1 MSIKMEAPR
10 VAAEAGSTVAVMAGQ
25 VPSGTSQTL
34 SREPARAL
42 REGDGGLRM
51 DWIRQL
57 HEHMPDAVFFFGD
70 RHRISACNKAA
81 VAMFGYE
88 EPELMGREIS
98 FVWRPTPNVR
108 LNGRWADH
116 GAVRAGL
123 AITKSGVQFPTALTI
138 IRKHDEKGVFTAAIF
153 EDFRT
158 ERETLQQVQ
167 ELQQEIARLARMT
180 ELGEMASTLAHEL
193 SQPLSSIAAYSEGCG
208 RLVRGNR
215 RRRGEELREALLEIT
230 QQALW
235 AGSIVQNVREFVERG
250 ASERKP
256 EAMHDLIHRAT
267 RLALIG
273 ARRKDLRTDF
283 RLEASQNTVLGNR
296 VQIVQVLTNLV
307 RNALEATE
315 CVEQPS
321 IAIRTTLENSSHV
334 VVDVSDNGC
343 GIAAE
348 MEESLFRPFVTG
360 KPHGLGMGLALSK
373 RIIEAHGGRIS
384 ARRRTENGSVFSFS
398 LPLVETE
405 IDDERP
411 YDPSRR

>member
-1 MSIKMEAPR
+1 MPIKMEAPR
-10 VAAEAGSTVAVMAGQ
+10 VVAEVGSTVAVVAGQ
-25 VPSGTSQTL
+25 VPPGTSQAL
-34 SREPARAL
+34 PREAPIAL
-42 REGDGGLRM
+42 REENSQLRM

-57 HEHMPDAVFFFGD
+57 HEHMPDAVFFIGD
-70 RHRISACNKAA
+70 GHRISACNKAA

-88 EPELMGREIS
+88 ESELIGQKIG
-98 FVWRPTPNVR
+98 FAWRSTPNVQ
-108 LNGRWADH
+108 LNGRWADQ

-123 AITKSGVQFPTALTI
+123 AITKSGIQFPAALTI
-138 IRKHDEKGVFTAAIF
+138 IRKHDEKGAFTAAIF

-158 ERETLQQVQ
+158 ERETLEQVQ
-167 ELQQEIARLARMT
+167 ELQRQIARLARMT

-208 RLVRGNR
+208 RLVVSNR
-215 RRRGEELREALLEIT
+215 RQGGEELRQALSEIT
-230 QQALW
+230 QHALW
-235 AGSIVQNVREFVERG
+235 AGSIVQNVREFAERG
-250 ASERKP
+250 AAETKP
-256 EAMHDLIHRAT
+256 EAMHELIHRAT

-273 ARRKDLRTDF
+273 SRRKDLHTDL
-283 RLEASQNTVLGNR
+283 RLEAVQDTVLGNR

-321 IAIRTTLENSSHV
+321 IAIRTKIDDSSHLV
-334 VVDVSDNGC
+334 VEVSDNGC

-348 MEESLFRPFVTG
+348 MEETLFRPFVSG

-384 ARRRTENGSVFSFS
+384 ARPRTESGSVFSFS
-398 LPLVETE
+398 LPLVETKT
-405 IDDERP
+405 DGERP

>member
-1 MSIKMEAPR
+1 MPIKMEAPR
-10 VAAEAGSTVAVMAGQ
+10 VVAEVGSTVVVEPGK
-25 VPSGTSQTL
+25 VPPGISQAQPRKTMG
-34 SREPARAL
+34 AL
-42 REGDGGLRM
+42 RDKNSGLRM

-57 HEHMPDAVFFFGD
+57 HEHMPDAVFFIGD
-70 RHRISACNKAA
+70 SHAISACNKAA

-88 EPELMGREIS
+88 EREMIGQKIG
-98 FVWRPTPNVR
+98 FVWRSTPNVR

-116 GAVRAGL
+116 GAVRSGL
-123 AITKSGVQFPTALTI
+123 VTTKSGIQFPAALTI
-138 IRKHDEKGVFTAAIF
+138 IRKHDETGAFTAAIF

-158 ERETLQQVQ
+158 ERETLEQVQ
-167 ELQQEIARLARMT
+167 ELQHQIARLARMT
-180 ELGEMASTLAHEL
+180 ELGEMASTLVHEL

-208 RLVRGNR
+208 RLVMSKR
-215 RRRGEELREALLEIT
+215 RQSDKELRQALSEIT
-230 QQALW
+230 EHALW
-235 AGSIVQNVREFVERG
+235 AGSIVQNVREFAERG
-250 ASERKP
+250 ASETKL
-256 EAMHDLIHRAT
+256 EAMHELIHRAT

-273 ARRKDLRTDF
+273 SRRKDLHTDL
-283 RLEASQNTVLGNR
+283 RLEAVQDTVLGSR

-315 CVEQPS
+315 CVKQPS
-321 IAIRTTLENSSHV
+321 IVIRTIIDNSSHLV
-334 VVDVSDNGC
+334 VEVSDNGC

-384 ARRRTENGSVFSFS
+384 ARRRTESGSIFSFS

-405 IDDERP
+405 TDGERP
-411 YDPSRR
+411 YDSSRR

>member
-1 MSIKMEAPR
+1 MQIKMEAPHA
-10 VAAEAGSTVAVMAGQ
+10 VAEAGPSVAAGQ
-25 VPSGTSQTL
+25 VSPVTSQTPH
-34 SREPARAL
+34 RETARAFS
-42 REGDGGLRM
+42 EANGGPRM

-57 HEHMPDAVFFFGD
+57 HDHMPDAVFFISD

-81 VAMFGYE
+81 VALFGYE
-88 EPELMGREIS
+88 ERELIGRKVG
-98 FVWRPTPNVR
+98 FVWHPTPDIR
-108 LNGRWADH
+108 LNGRWAGQ

-138 IRKHDEKGVFTAAIF
+138 IRKHDEKGVFTAAVF

-158 ERETLQQVQ
+158 EGETLRQVQ
-167 ELQQEIARLARMT
+167 ELQREIARLARVT
-180 ELGEMASTLAHEL
+180 DLGEMASTLAHEL

-208 RLVRGNR
+208 RLVAGNR
-215 RRRGEELREALLEIT
+215 RGRSEELREALLEIT
-230 QQALW
+230 HHALW
-235 AGSIVQNVREFVERG
+235 AGSIVQNVREFAEHG

-256 EAMHDLIHRAT
+256 EAMHELIQKAA

-273 ARRKDLRTDF
+273 LRRKEVLTDF
-283 RLEASQNTVLGNR
+283 QLEALQDTVLANR

-315 CVEQPS
+315 CVEQPR
-321 IAIRTTLENSSHV
+321 IAIRTTVDNFSYL

-348 MEESLFRPFVTG
+348 IEDSLFRPFVTG

-373 RIIEAHGGRIS
+373 RIVEAHGGHIS
-384 ARRRTENGSVFSFS
+384 ARRRPESGSVFSFS
-398 LPLVETE
+398 LPLVEIE
-405 IDDERP
+405 ADGERP
-411 YDPSRR
+411 DDPSRR

>member
-1 MSIKMEAPR
+1 MQIKMEAPHA
-10 VAAEAGSTVAVMAGQ
+10 VAEAGPSVAAGQ
-25 VPSGTSQTL
+25 VSPVTSQTPH
-34 SREPARAL
+34 RETARAF
-42 REGDGGLRM
+42 REGNGGPRM

-57 HEHMPDAVFFFGD
+57 HDHMPDAVFFISD

-81 VAMFGYE
+81 VALFGYE
-88 EPELMGREIS
+88 ERELIGRKIG
-98 FVWRPTPNVR
+98 FVWHPTPDIR
-108 LNGRWADH
+108 LNGRWAGQ

-138 IRKHDEKGVFTAAIF
+138 IRKHDEKGVFTAAVF

-158 ERETLQQVQ
+158 EGETLRQVQ
-167 ELQQEIARLARMT
+167 ELQREIARLARVT
-180 ELGEMASTLAHEL
+180 DLGEMASTLAHEL

-208 RLVRGNR
+208 RLVAGNR
-215 RRRGEELREALLEIT
+215 RGRSEELREALLEIT
-230 QQALW
+230 HHALW
-235 AGSIVQNVREFVERG
+235 AGSIVQNVREFAEHG

-256 EAMHDLIHRAT
+256 EAMHELIQKAA

-273 ARRKDLRTDF
+273 LRRKEVLTDF
-283 RLEASQNTVLGNR
+283 QLEALQDSVLANR

-315 CVEQPS
+315 CVEQPH
-321 IAIRTTLENSSHV
+321 IAIRTTVDNFSYL

-348 MEESLFRPFVTG
+348 IEDSLFRPFVTG

-373 RIIEAHGGRIS
+373 RIVEAHGGHIS
-384 ARRRTENGSVFSFS
+384 ARRRPESGSVFSFS
-398 LPLVETE
+398 LPLVEIE
-405 IDDERP
+405 ADGERP
-411 YDPSRR
+411 DDPSRR

>member
-1 MSIKMEAPR
+1 MSIKMGAPR
-10 VAAEAGSTVAVMAGQ
+10 AVAEAGSAVAVVAGQ
-25 VPSGTSQTL
+25 VPSETPQAV
-34 SREPARAL
+34 SRAPARAL
-42 REGDGGLRM
+42 REGNGGLRM

-57 HEHMPDAVFFFGD
+57 HEHMPDAVFFIDD

-81 VAMFGYE
+81 VAMFGYQE
-88 EPELMGREIS
+88 RELMGRKIG
-98 FVWRPTPNVR
+98 FVWHATPNVQ
-108 LNGRWADH
+108 LCGRWADH

-138 IRKHDEKGVFTAAIF
+138 IRKHDEKGAFTAAIF

-167 ELQQEIARLARMT
+167 ELQHEIARLARMT

-208 RLVRGNR
+208 RLVMGSR
-215 RRRGEELREALLEIT
+215 RRRGEELRDALLEIT

-235 AGSIVQNVREFVERG
+235 AGSIIQNVREFVERG

-256 EAMHDLIHRAT
+256 EAMHELIHRAT

-273 ARRKDLRTDF
+273 SRRKDLHTDLQ
-283 RLEASQNTVLGNR
+283 LEAVQNTVLGNR

-321 IAIRTTLENSSHV
+321 IAIRTTVDNSSHV

-384 ARRRTENGSVFSFS
+384 ARRRAENGSVFSFS
-398 LPLVETE
+398 LPLMETE

>member
-10 VAAEAGSTVAVMAGQ
+10 AVAEAGSTVAVMAGQ
-25 VPSGTSQTL
+25 VPSETPQAVSP
-34 SREPARAL
+34 EPARAL
-42 REGDGGLRM
+42 RDGNGGIRM

-57 HEHMPDAVFFFGD
+57 HEHMPDAVFFIDD

-88 EPELMGREIS
+88 ERELMGRKIG
-98 FVWRPTPNVR
+98 FIWHATPNVQ

-167 ELQQEIARLARMT
+167 ELQHEIARLARMT

-208 RLVRGNR
+208 RLVMGNR
-215 RRRGEELREALLEIT
+215 RRRGEQLREALLEIT

-256 EAMHDLIHRAT
+256 EAMHELIHRAT

-283 RLEASQNTVLGNR
+283 RLEASPNTVLGNR

-321 IAIRTTLENSSHV
+321 IAIRTTLDNSSHV

-398 LPLVETE
+398 LPLMETE

>member
-1 MSIKMEAPR
+1 MSIKMAPPR
-10 VAAEAGSTVAVMAGQ
+10 VVAEASSTVAVVAGQ
-25 VPSGTSQTL
+25 VRSGTSQVV
-34 SREPARAL
+34 SHEPVRAL
-42 REGDGGLRM
+42 REGNDGLRM

-57 HEHMPDAVFFFGD
+57 HEHMPDAVFFIDG
-70 RHRISACNKAA
+70 RHRISGCNKAA
-81 VAMFGYE
+81 IAMFGYE
-88 EPELMGREIS
+88 ERELMGRKIGL
-98 FVWRPTPNVR
+98 VWHPTPNVR

-138 IRKHDEKGVFTAAIF
+138 IRKDDEKGVFTAAIF

-208 RLVRGNR
+208 RLVMGKR
-215 RRRGEELREALLEIT
+215 RRRGEELHEALLEIT

-256 EAMHDLIHRAT
+256 ETMHELIHRAT

-273 ARRKDLRTDF
+273 SRRKDLHTDF
-283 RLEASQNTVLGNR
+283 RLEAVKNTILGNR

-315 CVEQPS
+315 CVEQPL
-321 IAIRTTLENSSHV
+321 ITIRTKDNSSYV
-334 VVDVSDNGC
+334 IVDVSDNGC

-373 RIIEAHGGRIS
+373 RIVEAHGGRIG